1 MALDFSLGTSFMKPG
16 ALLVATVLSMAAGA
30 TLPQPSP
37 PRPDPAMRPV
47 LDALASL
54 GGRPL
59 ETLTPDEARGQPTTA
74 DAVRKLLR
82 AAGKGDSPAPNVTLE
97 PLQIDGP
104 LGRIP
109 LYVYTPADAG
119 KDQLLPVLLYF
130 HGGGFVLG
138 GTLAYEASI
147 RALAVRS
154 GAIVVSVEYHQAP
167 EHKYPAAAND
177 AYAAYRWVLE
187 HAAEFNGDAS
197 RVAVGGEGAGGT
209 LAAVVAQ
216 MARDKREKAPA
227 HQLLICPILND
238 DMETASY
245 RAHALAKP
253 LGKAAMAW
261 YLTHYTAAPNDAD
274 QAYAMPAK
282 AATLRRLPPATIIT
296 AAIDPLASEGR
307 AYAYRLQKDGIA
319 VSFKEYAG
327 VTHDFFGMGA
337 VLPAAREAQEFAGD
351 RLKRALRPRA
361 VPPTKPAAIR

>member
-1 MALDFSLGTSFMKPG
+1 MKPF
-16 ALLVATVLSMAAGA
+16 ALAAAVCLSMAAGA
-30 TLPQPSP
+30 ALPQQASRPL
-37 PRPDPAMRPV
+37 PDPAMRPV

-54 GGRPL
+54 GGKPV
-59 ETLTPDEARGQPTTA
+59 ETLTPDQARLQPTSA
-74 DAVRKLLR
+74 DAVRKLLL
-82 AAGKGDSPAPNVTLE
+82 AAGKGDAPAPGVTLA

-104 LGRIP
+104 LGKIP

-119 KDQLLPVLLYF
+119 KEPLPVLLYF
-130 HGGGFVLG
+130 HGGGFVTG

-147 RALAVRS
+147 RALAMRS

-167 EHKYPAAAND
+167 EHKYPAAPND
-177 AYAAYRWVLE
+177 AYAAYQWVLA
-187 HAAEFNGDAS
+187 HAAEFNGDAG

-216 MARDKREKAPA
+216 MARDKREKPPL
-227 HQLLICPILND
+227 HQLLLYPILND
-238 DMETASY
+238 NMDTPSY

-253 LGKAAMAW
+253 LGKATMAW

-274 QAYAMPAK
+274 QAYALPAK
-282 AATLRRLPPATIIT
+282 AATLRRLPSATIIT

-307 AYAYRLQKDGIA
+307 AYAYRLQKDKVA
-319 VSFKEYAG
+319 VSFREYAG

-351 RLKRALRPRA
+351 RLKRALKVKR
-361 VPPTKPAAIR
+361 

>member
-1 MALDFSLGTSFMKPG
+1 MFMKRS
-16 ALLVATVLSMAAGA
+16 ALAIVATCLGLSATAGDA
-30 TLPQPSP
+30 WAQSLTAK
-37 PRPDPAMRPV
+37 PDQAMRQV
-47 LDALASL
+47 LGALASL
-54 GGRPL
+54 GVRPL
-59 ETLTPDEARGQPTTA
+59 ETLAPDEARRQPTTA
-74 DAVRKLLR
+74 DAVHKLLR
-82 AAGKGDSPAPNVTLE
+82 DAGKGDAPAPNVTLV

-104 LGRIP
+104 LGKIP
-109 LYVYTPADAG
+109 LYIYTPADAG
-119 KDQLLPVLLYF
+119 KEPLPVLLYF
-130 HGGGFVLG
+130 HGGGFVTG

-147 RALAVRS
+147 RALALHS

-167 EHKYPAAAND
+167 EHKYPAAPND
-177 AYAAYRWVLE
+177 AYAAYLWVLA

-216 MARDKREKAPA
+216 MARDKRERPPV
-227 HQLLICPILND
+227 HQLLIYPILSDN
-238 DMETASY
+238 METPSY

-253 LGKAAMAW
+253 LGKAEMTW

-282 AATLRRLPPATIIT
+282 AATLRRLPSATIIT

-307 AYAYRLQKDGIA
+307 AYAYRLQKDKVA

-337 VLPAAREAQEFAGD
+337 VLPVAREAQEFAGE
-351 RLKRALRPRA
+351 RLKRALRSPAIA
-361 VPPTKPAAIR
+361 VKRTAAR

>member
-1 MALDFSLGTSFMKPG
+1 MNSTA
-16 ALLVATVLSMAAGA
+16 LVAAACLFMASGAALSQA
-30 TLPQPSP
+30 S
-37 PRPDPAMRPV
+37 PDPDMRLV
-47 LDALASL
+47 LDALQSL
-54 GGRPL
+54 GRKPL
-59 ETLTPDEARGQPTTA
+59 ETLTPDQARQQPTVA
-74 DAVRKLLR
+74 DAVRKLLL
-82 AAGKGDSPAPNVTLE
+82 AAGKGDAPAPSVTLA

-104 LGRIP
+104 LGKIP

-119 KDQLLPVLLYF
+119 KEPLPVLLYF
-130 HGGGFVLG
+130 HGGGFVTG

-147 RALAVRS
+147 RALSARS

-167 EHKYPAAAND
+167 EHKYPAAPND
-177 AYAAYRWVLE
+177 AYAAYKWVLA
-187 HAAEFNGDAS
+187 HAAEFNGDAG

-216 MARDKREKAPA
+216 MARDKREKPPL
-227 HQLLICPILND
+227 HQLLIYPILND
-238 DMETASY
+238 NMDTPSY

-253 LGKAAMAW
+253 LGKAAMTW

-282 AATLRRLPPATIIT
+282 AATLRRLPSATIIT

-307 AYAYRLQKDGIA
+307 AYAYRLQKDKIA
-319 VSFKEYAG
+319 VSFKEYPG

-351 RLKRALRPRA
+351 RLKRALKAKR
-361 VPPTKPAAIR
+361 